1 MRPVSNPASALGEA
15 VGKLIEN
22 SLIEVVKQEVLARN
36 FGIDSAR
43 LKNGSENTYQIDAVI
58 FDRNGD
64 PVILIESKYI
74 RYKKHNRDKA
84 SWLCVAHHNLRKTF
98 PTIRKSIA
106 VLAGNWSTPSKALL
120 DSFGVEVIELPF
132 EEIVKTLA
140 CYDICFEWEEK
151 DRETPRESWEKY
163 CKLDPQDLPQ
173 IANLLTEPVHNHIV
187 SSVAETLDTDLSDI
201 RQHVS
206 EVEVLLKTNRGEM
219 VLRSYESVAASL
231 QDLMSLVQDKHH
243 QADELSEG

>member
-1 MRPVSNPASALGEA
+1 MKPVSNPASALGEA
-15 VGKLIEN
+15 VGKLIER
-22 SLIEVVKQEVLARN
+22 SLIESVQQEVLARD
-36 FGIDSAR
+36 FVIESGR

-58 FDRNGD
+58 FDQSNR

-98 PTIRKSIA
+98 PTIRRSIA

-132 EEIVKTLA
+132 GEIVRTLA
-140 CYDICFEWEEK
+140 GYDICFEWEEK
-151 DRETPRESWEKY
+151 DRETPQKSWETY
-163 CKLDPQDLPQ
+163 CNLDPRSLQQ
-173 IANLLTEPVHNHIV
+173 IAGQLIEPVRDQLV
-187 SSVAETLDTDLSDI
+187 SSIVETLDTDLSDI

-231 QDLMSLVQDKHH
+231 QDLMSLVQDKPH
-243 QADELSEG
+243 QTDELS

>member
-1 MRPVSNPASALGEA
+1 MKPVSNPASALGEA
-15 VGKLIEN
+15 VGKLIES
-22 SLIEVVKQEVLARN
+22 SLIEIVKQEVIARN
-36 FGIDSAR
+36 FGIESAR
-43 LKNGSENTYQIDAVI
+43 LKNGNENTYQIDAIV
-58 FDRNGD
+58 FDQNKQ

-106 VLAGNWSTPSKALL
+106 VLAGNWSAPSKALL

-132 EEIVKTLA
+132 ENIVRTLER
-140 CYDICFEWEEK
+140 YNICFEWGEK
-151 DRETPRESWEKY
+151 DRETPRKSWEAY
-163 CKLDPQDLPQ
+163 CNLDSRSLLQ
-173 IANLLTEPVHNHIV
+173 IASQLTEPVRNHIV
-187 SSVAETLDTDLSDI
+187 NSVVETLDTDLSDI

-231 QDLMSLVQDKHH
+231 QDLMSLVQDKLH
-243 QADELSEG
+243 QADELS